1 MIFDPDRLFCFRSS
15 AVFFR
20 FRRVIHR
27 FLILTIGVLMA
38 FSAISAEFELKSG
51 ETISGNIIGAERA
64 GVTVRSN
71 RGEMLPLIP
80 WSNLTQSTLRALEN
94 DPMAAEYVRGLISSG
109 APGEMVFVERVSRP
123 APDAGVFSLLFSSVG
138 WLFVLAIYA
147 GSIYAGYEIAVYRG
161 YTPTITCIGSAVV
174 PVLAP
179 IAFLAIPRHM
189 LIGSIG
195 VNAMAEN
202 TSEAQ
207 EAAMQ
212 KAEEL
217 KKQFDKSAMNEDGTV
232 ALPSKGKKSAQ
243 AAAAEAAAA
252 APPPPPAEP
261 AFTSYLRGKVSFNRR
276 FFETKLKEYA
286 QVSLPPELQGKP
298 LIVKTT
304 RGQYEVARFARLEQ
318 QEVAL
323 QVNKG
328 DGASHEVQVPYI
340 EIQEVLVPE

>member
-1 MIFDPDRLFCFRSS
+1 
-15 AVFFR
+15 
-20 FRRVIHR
+20 
-27 FLILTIGVLMA
+27 MA
-38 FSAISAEFELKSG
+38 CSAISAEFELKSG

-64 GVTVRSN
+64 GVTVRNN

-80 WSNLTQSTLRALEN
+80 WSSLTESTLRTLQDE
-94 DPMAAEYVRGLISSG
+94 PMAAEYVSGLISSA
-109 APGEMVFVERVSRP
+109 APGEMVFVERISRP
-123 APDAGVFSLLFSSVG
+123 SPDAGVFSLLFSSVG
-138 WLFVLAIYA
+138 WLFILAIYA

-161 YTPTITCIGSAVV
+161 YAPSIVCIGSAVV

-179 IAFLAIPRHM
+179 IGFLAVPRHM
-189 LIGSIG
+189 LINSIG
-195 VNAMAEN
+195 VNALAEN

-207 EAAMQ
+207 EAAVE
-212 KAEEL
+212 KAEER

-243 AAAAEAAAA
+243 AAAAELAAA

-276 FFETKLKEYA
+276 FFETKLKDYT
-286 QVSLPPELQGKP
+286 QVALPPELQGKP
-298 LIVKTT
+298 LTVKTT
-304 RGQYEVARFARLEQ
+304 RGDYEVARLARLDQ
-318 QEVAL
+318 QDVAL

-328 DGASHEVQVPYI
+328 DGASHEVVVPYI